1 MKDYTIEKTFFQL
14 QTLPGSSLYRSP
26 VILYNRALIYHD
38 FRRNEMKRV
47 ARTLLILSAILA
59 VAVGCQKKTAVKGV
73 ELSVTFSEPTLSD
86 NLITDVEYKWKTNK
100 DFQKLDRDYNIFVH
114 FWHNTNMLVQ
124 DDYTPDIPT
133 SQWEKNK
140 EYTYKRRIHIPAFI
154 DEFDPQ
160 FKGEATLRLSVGFAN
175 PYDRSGKAELEVLS
189 QKLKVVPPP
198 LGTPEVIYES
208 GWFDLETNQDAVLKQ
223 WRWTGKEAKCVID
236 NPHRDAL
243 LVIRGGVNLEA
254 VKDQKISFKI
264 NDLTLAEFIATDN
277 VFEKSFTIKKEML
290 GDKDEFYLTVGV
302 DKTFVPAKII
312 PNSKDERD
320 LGIQVSLIYFR

>member
-1 MKDYTIEKTFFQL
+1 
-14 QTLPGSSLYRSP
+14 
-26 VILYNRALIYHD
+26 
-38 FRRNEMKRV
+38 MKRV
-47 ARTLLILSAILA
+47 ARTLLILSAILV

-73 ELSVTFSEPTLSD
+73 ELAVTFSEPTLSD

-133 SQWEKNK
+133 SQWQKSK

-243 LVIRGGVNLEA
+243 LVIKGGVNLEA

-264 NDLTLAEFIATDN
+264 NDLTLVEFIATDN
-277 VFEKSFTIKKEML
+277 VFEKSYTIKKEML

>member
-1 MKDYTIEKTFFQL
+1 
-14 QTLPGSSLYRSP
+14 
-26 VILYNRALIYHD
+26 
-38 FRRNEMKRV
+38 MKRG
-47 ARTLLILSAILA
+47 ARTLLIVSAILV

-133 SQWEKNK
+133 SQWEKSK
-140 EYTYKRRIHIPAFI
+140 EYTHKRRIHIPAFI

-208 GWFDLETNQDAVLKQ
+208 GWFDLETNQDSVLKQ

-243 LVIRGGVNLEA
+243 LVIKGGVNLEA

-264 NDLTLAEFIATDN
+264 NDLTLAEFIAADN
-277 VFEKSFTIKKEML
+277 VFEKSFNIKKEML